1 MAVTSTWSI
10 NGQNV
15 KSDVSD
21 GFIKELVYRVDGEDD
36 GTKTKYRAT
45 GSVKFTKPSSLPSE
59 FIQFESVTKTNCI
72 DWIKASLGA
81 DRVAAI
87 ESDIATQI
95 GLMDTP
101 VEKLGA
107 PTAWG

>member
-10 NGQNV
+10 NEPNV
-15 KSDVSD
+15 KSDVAD
-21 GFIKELVYRVDGEDD
+21 GFIRQLVYRVDGVDD
-36 GTKTKYRAT
+36 TTNTTYRST
-45 GSVKFTKPSSLPSE
+45 GSVSFAKPSSLPSE

-95 GLMDTP
+95 GLIDTP
-101 VEKLGA
+101 TEKLGA
-107 PTAWG
+107 PTSWG